1 MGISGV
7 ERRKF
12 AQLQREHDSLG
23 KSQGYAAEI
32 EKYGEDIIGNLFS
45 QNQTLKNVRTRTM
58 QMLNTIGMSESILKL
73 MERRSKTDM
82 LIFIGLAILTL
93 VLIYFLIA
101 IVKPMLSGA
110 GTTLSNNVVHT
121 EE

>member
-1 MGISGV
+1 
-7 ERRKF
+7 
-12 AQLQREHDSLG
+12 
-23 KSQGYAAEI
+23 
-32 EKYGEDIIGNLFS
+32 
-45 QNQTLKNVRTRTM
+45 
-58 QMLNTIGMSESILKL
+58 MLNTIGMSESILKL

-110 GTTLSNNVVHT
+110 GTTLSNNAVHT